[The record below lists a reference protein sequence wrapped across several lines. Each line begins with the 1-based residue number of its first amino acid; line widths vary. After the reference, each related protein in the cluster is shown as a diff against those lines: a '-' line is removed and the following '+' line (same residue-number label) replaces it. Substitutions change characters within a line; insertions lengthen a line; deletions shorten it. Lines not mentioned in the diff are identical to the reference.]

1 MTSKLVCMALNSKI
15 TSWGV
20 AYCLVR
26 FQRVEI
32 VLCLEIP
39 RGEAFWVNF
48 AWKFQEGVPF
58 WVKVLT
64 MGCME

>member
-1 MTSKLVCMALNSKI
+1 M
-15 TSWGV
+15 
-20 AYCLVR
+20 VR

-48 AWKFQEGVPF
+48 AWKFQEDVPF